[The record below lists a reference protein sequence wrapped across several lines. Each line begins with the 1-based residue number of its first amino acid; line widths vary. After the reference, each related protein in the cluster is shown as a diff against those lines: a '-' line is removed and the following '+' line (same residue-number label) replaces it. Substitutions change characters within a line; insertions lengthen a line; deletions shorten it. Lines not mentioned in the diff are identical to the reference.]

1 MTVQVP
7 QAIVPINFATRLRKH
22 KLGASRDLALDGG
35 EVTIELDPVGYGYG
49 LLIHVFGN
57 LVVSTAALTIK
68 GSGIFDYIKRII
80 LDPPGQANLVS
91 VSGAGLHLLNIF
103 GNDHLVG
110 RQSLIEPRAFSVL
123 DTNAW
128 ADANLVNAFPLG
140 IGTNAVHLW
149 YWLPMTRN
157 ADDLRGLRELGH
169 GGNRTLLRLTPST
182 EADFVTAPANADAS
196 GIDVEVFQYYF
207 DKPPSAIP
215 GLGGVRRPEDFESG
229 FALGIEELVKTITQ
243 VGDHEIEPDS
253 EGVILDAITQVVLN
267 DAPNTADVSSITL
280 DLDRRRPHD
289 GEPTNLFLKDA
300 QAFYEG
306 KIPVGVF
313 PFDMDRYQR
322 SPMDYGRGR
331 RWLFSDEVD
340 NIKIIPTIAAGA
352 TLGTVARSKT
362 AIRRLVQLPG

>member
-1 MTVQVP
+1 MQVP

-49 LLIHVFGN
+49 CLVHVFGN
-57 LVVSTAALTIK
+57 LVVSTATLVVK

-80 LDPPGQANLVS
+80 LDPPGQANLIS
-91 VSGAGLHLLNIF
+91 CSGAGLHMDNLF
-103 GNDHLVG
+103 ANDFLVG
-110 RQSLIEPRAFSVL
+110 RQSLIEPRAFSIL

-128 ADANLVNAFPLG
+128 ADSNLVNAFLLTV
-140 IGTNAVHLW
+140 GTNPIHLW
-149 YWLPMTRN
+149 YWVPMTRN

-182 EADFVTAPANADAS
+182 EADFVTVPGNCDAS
-196 GIDVEVFQYYF
+196 GIDVEVFQFYF

-215 GLGGVRRPEDFESG
+215 GLGAVRLPEASESNY
-229 FALGIEELVKTITQ
+229 AIAIEEVVKTISQ
-243 VGDHEIEPDS
+243 VGDHEIDVDS
-253 EGVILDAITQVVLN
+253 EGVILNATTQIVLN
-267 DAPNTADVSSITL
+267 DAPNTADVTHMTL

-300 QAFYEG
+300 QQFYEG

-313 PFDMDRYQR
+313 PFDMDRYQS

-331 RWLFSDEVD
+331 RWLFSDEVND
-340 NIKIIPTIAAGA
+340 VTIMPTIAAGA

-362 AIRRLVQLPG
+362 IVRRLVQLPG